1 MGSPQRARRGA
12 RGRFSSGGEGRRGR
26 SSKGGWGAPQRA
38 GRGAGEAGGL
48 LRGRGG
54 VPSST
59 ASRACLSYPCPPFPS
74 TGPRVPKMAAAQRPG
89 FPVANN
95 QGVTPQ
101 ASVGVS
107 CPPPPTPIL
116 RPPGKMTLPR
126 ESWATPPSDSR
137 RRETGLKRDAGVKG
151 EHRGHGT
158 GEGRRQPRAQR
169 ALHATGSRRA
179 RGAALR
185 GGEGRPRACTCGG
198 HALRPLPN
206 CPLTCLW
213 VSVRQAAERVLG
225 REEKPQELKAQ
236 PGQTHNTLY
245 PQQGAAR
252 SISSG
257 AQGFCQEQMSG
268 TRPAHGQCFPPQKDL

>member
-1 MGSPQRARRGA
+1 M
-12 RGRFSSGGEGRRGR
+12 
-26 SSKGGWGAPQRA
+26 
-38 GRGAGEAGGL
+38 
-48 LRGRGG
+48 
-54 VPSST
+54 
-59 ASRACLSYPCPPFPS
+59 
-74 TGPRVPKMAAAQRPG
+74 
-89 FPVANN
+89 
-95 QGVTPQ
+95 
-101 ASVGVS
+101 
-107 CPPPPTPIL
+107 
-116 RPPGKMTLPR
+116 
-126 ESWATPPSDSR
+126 
-137 RRETGLKRDAGVKG
+137 DAGVKG

-198 HALRPLPN
+198 HALRPLPI

-225 REEKPQELKAQ
+225 RGEKPQELKAQ

-257 AQGFCQEQMSG
+257 AQGFCQEQRSG
-268 TRPAHGQCFPPQKDL
+268 TRPAHGQCFPPRKDLWLPSSRFSVPGKILTEPAQSSVVQETDTQYWDRAMPESLPLQHS